1 MSVQSAVVSVGTS
14 ATALSAA
21 EGSGSDAAS
30 VAVKVPT
37 GGATVY
43 VGGSD
48 VTTANGWPVAAG
60 ESVTLNLLAAGE
72 RVYGI
77 VAASTQNV
85 NVLRQGVG

>member
-1 MSVQSAVVSVGTS
+1 MTIQSAVVSVGTS

-21 EGSGSDAAS
+21 EGSGSDAVS
-30 VAVKVPT
+30 VAVSVPS

-48 VTTANGWPVAAG
+48 VTTGNGYPVAAG
-60 ESVTLNLLAAGE
+60 QSVVLNAIAPGE